1 MRKRNVP
8 REGRRMEVFTQEA
21 IKATKEPG
29 AVVYLRDGNYWL
41 VHPQWKEH
49 RHLGNNIYD
58 TTRSLGKIE
67 GTR

>member
-8 REGRRMEVFTQEA
+8 REGKRMDVFTQEA

-29 AVVYLRDGNYWL
+29 AVVYLRDGNLWL
-41 VHPQWKEH
+41 IHPKQREH
-49 RHLGNNIYD
+49 QFLGNNIYD
-58 TTRSLGKIE
+58 ATRSLGKIE